1 MIYIH
6 HNIRNTRMDNRK
18 SGTDHVTASFE
29 HRLRFRGASAAG
41 AIHVLRSIRP
51 ADPSTSFIG
60 NRDHRLK
67 TPALP
72 KADRTS
78 IANKI
83 LKIFSAVLFGTP
95 AATRPKCAQ
104 KVLITDTDEAEGLDN
119 WHLRPPY
126 RLG

>member
-1 MIYIH
+1 MIDIH

-60 NRDHRLK
+60 NRKQRLK
-67 TPALP
+67 TPASP
-72 KADRTS
+72 KVDKAS
-78 IANKI
+78 IANKV
-83 LKIFSAVLFGTP
+83 LKIFSAVLFGTA
-95 AATRPKCAQ
+95 AATRRRCAE